1 MTIRGLIVDLD
12 NTLYSYAEAHN
23 PAQRELE
30 KYLANRLGQS
40 DQLVRAGL
48 SASRL
53 IIKTRLSDT
62 GSSHSRLLYISE
74 YLQSINCP
82 GHVELALSA
91 ESIYWIKYLDSMRI
105 DKGVENF
112 LQTSRHAGYLNIL
125 VTDLTSEIQY
135 RKLRILAIDN
145 LFDVTL
151 TSEEAGGDKKSGRP
165 EEVLRNRF
173 DVISGFCVGDQPH
186 DHLFQDSTEFF
197 MKNRLSLK
205 SSNRATQTF
214 KDFDALQKKL
224 FKYS

>member
-1 MTIRGLIVDLD
+1 MTIKALIVDLD
-12 NTLYSYAEAHN
+12 DTLYSYAEAHN

-40 DQLVRAGL
+40 DYLVRAGL
-48 SASRL
+48 SASRS
-53 IIKTRLSDT
+53 IIKSRLGDT
-62 GSSHSRLLYISE
+62 GSSHSRLLYITE
-74 YLQSINCP
+74 FLQSINCP

-91 ESIYWIKYLDSMRI
+91 QSIYWTKYLDSMRL

-151 TSEEAGGDKKSGRP
+151 TSEEAGGDKKSGKP
-165 EEVLRNRF
+165 EEVLRNKF
-173 DVISGFCVGDQPH
+173 DVIKGFCVGDKPH
-186 DHLFQDSTEFF
+186 DHLFKDFTEFF
-197 MKNRLSLK
+197 MRKRFSLK
-205 SSNRATQTF
+205 SSKETSQTF
-214 KDFDALQKKL
+214 KDFHALQKKL
-224 FKYS
+224 FK

>member
-1 MTIRGLIVDLD
+1 MTIKGLIVDLD
-12 NTLYSYAEAHN
+12 DTLYSYTAAHN

-30 KYLANRLGQS
+30 KYLANRLSQS
-40 DQLVRAGL
+40 VYLVRAGL
-48 SASRL
+48 AASRL
-53 IIKTRLSDT
+53 IIKKRLGDT

-74 YLQSINCP
+74 FLQSINCP
-82 GHVELALSA
+82 SHVELALSA
-91 ESIYWIKYLDSMRI
+91 ESIYWVEYLDSMRI

-112 LQTSRHAGYLNIL
+112 LQASRHTGYLNIL

-173 DVISGFCVGDQPH
+173 DVISGFCVGDKPH
-186 DHLFQDSTEFF
+186 DHLFRDSTEFF

-205 SSNRATQTF
+205 SSNRTTQTF
-214 KDFDALQKKL
+214 KDFHALQKKL
-224 FKYS
+224 FK